1 MKPNLNDKTA
11 LISGAA
17 QGIGRAIA
25 IKFHEAGARLILVDN
40 SKEKLDQLV
49 SEIGPDAVACAVDI
63 SNE

>member
-40 SKEKLDQLV
+40 SKEKLDQLR
-49 SEIGPDAVACAVDI
+49 SDL
-63 SNE
+63 

>member
-40 SKEKLDQLV
+40 SKEKLDQLFA
-49 SEIGPDAVACAVDI
+49 EIGPDAVACAVDI